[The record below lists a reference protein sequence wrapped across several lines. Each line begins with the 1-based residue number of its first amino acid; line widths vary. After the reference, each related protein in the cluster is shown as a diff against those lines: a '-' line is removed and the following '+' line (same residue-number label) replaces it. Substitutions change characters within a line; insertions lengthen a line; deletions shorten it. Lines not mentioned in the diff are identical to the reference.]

1 MWTLF
6 QSRSPPSLRLAARP
20 SRKMGNRLAG
30 HEPHDREVL
39 LSAPAFAVVHPRVGR
54 GKGGDTEGGGGGAE
68 VEHVEV
74 VRHQLYAKGS
84 GDDLTLALKIATQ
97 E

>member
-1 MWTLF
+1 
-6 QSRSPPSLRLAARP
+6 
-20 SRKMGNRLAG
+20 MGNRLAN

-39 LSAPAFAVVHPRVGR
+39 LSAPAFAVVHRTGGGR
-54 GKGGDTEGGGGGAE
+54 KGGDKEVEGVGGGGGGEA
-68 VEHVEV
+68 EHVEV